1 MTMLT
6 FSNEENRKWKHTSW
20 LRTVVLPL
28 EKSVFDWLIYWL
40 IHSIIYIYLL
50 SSVQFNCSVVS
61 NSLWPHGLQQARP
74 PCPSPTPGAFSNSC
88 PSSWWCHPIISSSVV
103 PFSSSSI
110 RVFSSESA
118 LFTSSGQSI
127 GVSASTSVLPVSIQ
141 DWFPLGWTCW
151 IAWQSK
157 RLSRV
162 FSNTTV

>member
-74 PCPSPTPGAFSNSC
+74 PCPSPTPGVYSDSC
-88 PSSWWCHPIISSSVV
+88 PLSRWCHPAISTSAVS
-103 PFSSSSI
+103 FSSHLQSFPASGS
-110 RVFSSESA
+110 FQMSQF
-118 LFTSSGQSI
+118 FTSGGQRI
-127 GVSASTSVLPVSIQ
+127 GVSASHQSFQ
-141 DWFPLGWTCW
+141 W
-151 IAWQSK
+151 IF
-157 RLSRV
+157 RTDFL
-162 FSNTTV
+162 